1 MSGSSS
7 PSPGDGPQL
16 FRPVPRRP
24 FNLNLNNFIPSP
36 PPEDNSSNND
46 SAPGTPQ
53 PTITARDL
61 AFLKQHVTS
70 NPSTDNF
77 SIADAP
83 LSRADSFMNLAS
95 STLYGIYS
103 PALSSP
109 GDRERV
115 TSSGFGVGDRY
126 YDDPP
131 TPWGV
136 GSGTPALAQRDIS
149 NDGGAFGGTRSR
161 SGTLLGRT
169 SYFNDLTGLGISGEP
184 LTLEPATTN
193 TSAAAAAAAATT
205 AAAER
210 PPTAA
215 QSQSKVATAF
225 SLFLRASLLFT
236 LGMGYGALVTQL
248 PSRQNLGAFGVVGG
262 EGISKSTLL
271 LLQQAGYD
279 WRYLA
284 FWGSAGVALG
294 GLLPWF
300 DSVWEDTFGRRR
312 RGASGNV
319 AAHASVAKVQG
330 DVSGTTEKVSVEDGA
345 PHEADWALVI
355 RGIGAFVGIVF
366 AIRRLPW
373 TSTMQI
379 SLTLALANPF
389 LWYLIDRSKPGFL
402 LSAAVGVV
410 GSITIMGVGM
420 PASAGLMS
428 PLAGGAS
435 LVNNRTGAGAIQH
448 PRSASSSSP
457 RGGFTSQENIET
469 GIWMLS
475 VLFCSCVC
483 FGNIGR
489 RLALNR
495 SASARGRW
503 GGLR

>member
-46 SAPGTPQ
+46 DSAPGTPQ

-61 AFLKQHVTS
+61 SFLKQHVTS
-70 NPSTDNF
+70 NPSIDNF

-136 GSGTPALAQRDIS
+136 GAETPALAQRGMS
-149 NDGGAFGGTRSR
+149 NDGAALTAAAGT
-161 SGTLLGRT
+161 
-169 SYFNDLTGLGISGEP
+169 
-184 LTLEPATTN
+184 
-193 TSAAAAAAAATT
+193 AAAA
-205 AAAER
+205 
-210 PPTAA
+210 AA

-248 PSRQNLGAFGVVGG
+248 PSRQNLGAFGAVAG

-271 LLQQAGYD
+271 LLQHAGYD

-300 DSVWEDTFGRRR
+300 DSVWEETFGRRR
-312 RGASGNV
+312 RRGTGN
-319 AAHASVAKVQG
+319 AAA
-330 DVSGTTEKVSVEDGA
+330 EEGA
-345 PHEADWALVI
+345 PHDADWALVI

-428 PLAGGAS
+428 LSAGGAS
-435 LVNNRTGAGAIQH
+435 LVNNRTGAGTIQH
-448 PRSASSSSP
+448 PGSASSSK
-457 RGGFTSQENIET
+457 GGFTSQENIET